1 MAQTMILDPQHIV
14 RVYDYETLKVLET
27 EGREDHDS
35 HDYLQIE
42 ANYATATFMIELKAL
57 NDAEDDVDLKLTPK
71 GAGEIILNGTL
82 DALTIGG
89 AIQQTL
95 TGEGWSLNLLNITS
109 TATVGEGTRG
119 LRVNMTTSPA
129 IVSGDMQC
137 LHGYMTLGAGASLA
151 AGAAIGPLSGWLEIP
166 DTTTTS
172 TGNVLAAVRAIF
184 DAGNNDLSVLAG
196 GGESALFYG
205 QTWAGTGAIDHG
217 LRVIAGTGTTMTNG
231 ISIGGAGTVGT
242 LFEVGEAQPA
252 ATLCR
257 IFHWGATDAAH
268 GRLLNWY
275 MGREV
280 TRAGVFAAV
289 PVVEGLGS
297 LYFSS
302 GGEIYIRVGNAGAA
316 TDWEVLS
323 HAAAD
328 TG

>member
-1 MAQTMILDPQHIV
+1 MILDPQHIV

-57 NDAEDDVDLKLTPK
+57 NDAEDDVNLRLTPK
-71 GAGEIILNGTL
+71 GSGTIILNGTVSGATTFSGAITL
-82 DALTIGG
+82 ESTLTLGG

-166 DTTTTS
+166 DTTTV
-172 TGNVLAAVRAIF
+172 GAGAVLCGVRSIF
-184 DAGNNDLSVLAG
+184 DANNNDLGHA
-196 GGESALFYG
+196 
-205 QTWAGTGAIDHG
+205 
-217 LRVIAGTGTTMTNG
+217 
-231 ISIGGAGTVGT
+231 GAGY
-242 LFEVGEAQPA
+242 QA
-252 ATLCR
+252 A
-257 IFHWGATDAAH
+257 
-268 GRLLNWY
+268 
-275 MGREV
+275 
-280 TRAGVFAAV
+280 
-289 PVVEGLGS
+289 
-297 LYFSS
+297 
-302 GGEIYIRVGNAGAA
+302 
-316 TDWEVLS
+316 
-323 HAAAD
+323 
-328 TG
+328 